1 VGERVVVDT
10 LYGDP
15 TNPFPLS
22 ISFTGLAWHDLLSV
36 GVDCHEIG
44 KALTEGK
51 PTKTI
56 FVSLTLGIAWGL
68 WAVWWQTNPETS
80 VMRGDLGPYPLFK
93 GFRRGH
99 LRGDRRLRVSASPNS
114 IVSVRGL
121 FYGAR
126 ATVSL
131 MSIFVSRLFQ
141 D

>member
-1 VGERVVVDT
+1 MGERVVVDT

-68 WAVWWQTNPETS
+68 WAVWWQINLGKEVDTS
-80 VMRGDLGPYPLFK
+80 ALGF
-93 GFRRGH
+93 
-99 LRGDRRLRVSASPNS
+99 ASHALPCS
-114 IVSVRGL
+114 IRFLLSWLVLSL
-121 FYGAR
+121 AR
-126 ATVSL
+126 PDCFQS
-131 MSIFVSRLFQ
+131 SILVTILPWGGRSW
-141 D
+141 